1 VVVSVLKVAASRIGG
16 PGGTR
21 GRALRR
27 GSVAGLAALVLAV
40 GAACSSGSSGST
52 PAGAPALP
60 AVSGAVGQ
68 EAQIKLPPG
77 NPSTTYQMKTLVKGS
92 GAALKTGEMAA
103 VNFTAMNWSQNKVL
117 ESTYSTDGGKTP
129 NQPQLVTLGSSSG
142 LLPAWNTAL
151 TGAQIGSRIE
161 VVAPPADAFGT
172 AGSTQ
177 AGVGPD
183 DVLVFVLDV
192 VAGYPADVDITGT
205 QPAQTDAS
213 LPGVTGNPG
222 AGNPAVT
229 IPKGV
234 TPPTTLVA
242 NTLIHGSGETVAK
255 GQTLIMQYTGV
266 DWNTGKNFDSSFT
279 RKQAFS
285 VAIGTGQVIPGWD
298 TGLVGKH
305 VGDRVLLVVP
315 PADGYGPQGGQP
327 SAGIGAKDTLVFVV
341 DIVDAL

>member
-1 VVVSVLKVAASRIGG
+1 MTLSRIAP
-16 PGGTR
+16 PGAARGTVV
-21 GRALRR
+21 RR
-27 GSVAGLAALVLAV
+27 SSMAGLAALALATA
-40 GAACSSGSSGST
+40 AACSSGS
-52 PAGAPALP
+52 AGATPSSQALP
-60 AVSGAVGQ
+60 SVSGAVGS
-68 EAQIKLPPG
+68 EAVIKLPPG
-77 NPSTTYQMKTLVKGS
+77 NPSTTLQKKVIVQGS
-92 GAALKTGEMAA
+92 GPALASGELAA

-129 NQPQLVTLGSSSG
+129 NQPQLLALGSSG

-151 TGAQIGSRIE
+151 VGARVGSRVE
-161 VVAPPADAFGT
+161 VVAPPASAFGT

-183 DVLVFVLDV
+183 DVLIFVLDV
-192 VAGYPADVDITGT
+192 VAGYPATVDITGT
-205 QPAQTDAS
+205 QGPQTDAS
-213 LPGVTGNPG
+213 LPTVTGNPG
-222 AGNPAVT
+222 TGNPTIT

-234 TPPTTLVA
+234 APPTTLVA
-242 NTLIHGSGETVAK
+242 DTLIKGSGETVTK
-255 GQTLIMQYTGV
+255 GQTLVLQYTGV

-279 RKQAFS
+279 RKQAFGT
-285 VAIGTGQVIPGWD
+285 VIGAGQVIPGWD

-315 PADGYGPQGGQP
+315 PADGYGPEGGQS

>member
-1 VVVSVLKVAASRIGG
+1 VVGSVLKVTLSRIALPGAARGG
-16 PGGTR
+16 G
-21 GRALRR
+21 LRR
-27 GSVAGLAALVLAV
+27 GSAAGLAALVLA
-40 GAACSSGSSGST
+40 AATACSSSAPAKPSS
-52 PAGAPALP
+52 PALP

-68 EAQIKLPPG
+68 EAVIKLPPG
-77 NPSTTYQMKTLVKGS
+77 NPSTTLQTKVLVPGS
-92 GAALKTGEMAA
+92 GAALASGEMAA
-103 VNFTAMNWSQNKVL
+103 INFTAMNWSQDKVL

-129 NQPQLVTLGSSSG
+129 NEPQLVTLGASG

-151 TGAQIGSRIE
+151 TGARIGSRIE

-183 DVLVFVLDV
+183 DVLIFVLDL
-192 VAGYPADVDITGT
+192 VAGYPATVDITGT
-205 QPAQTDAS
+205 QGPQTDAS
-213 LPGVTGNPG
+213 LPTVTGNPG
-222 AGNPAVT
+222 SGNPTIT
-229 IPKGV
+229 IPHGV
-234 TPPTTLVA
+234 TPSTTLVSDV
-242 NTLIHGSGETVAK
+242 LIHGSGETVTK
-255 GQTLIMQYTGV
+255 GQTLVLQYTGV

-305 VGDRVLLVVP
+305 VGDRVLLIVP
-315 PADGYGPQGGQP
+315 PADGYGPQGGQS